1 MVASPACRPS
11 SARAPRSGGPS
22 ADSAS
27 TLGRLSFPP
36 LRMYGVVLA
45 GLYAVMAVPLP
56 ADDITTSSD
65 DYAATATGAAQEWSG
80 SQWAVLI
87 AC

>member
-1 MVASPACRPS
+1 M
-11 SARAPRSGGPS
+11 
-22 ADSAS
+22 
-27 TLGRLSFPP
+27 
-36 LRMYGVVLA
+36 RMYGVVLA